1 MLAVA
6 LPALLAC
13 VDGSATGPLVKI
25 EIEHGDSIKIRA
37 LLSGSVV
44 TGISPLFETAIEL
57 AIEDFGPV
65 RGYPFSFRTLD
76 EKYAGEGAR
85 GGRDAASRVRHSIG
99 NPATLPRTP

>member
-6 LPALLAC
+6 LPTLLAC
-13 VDGSATGPLVKI
+13 VDGSATGPLGKF

-44 TGISPLFETAIEL
+44 TGISPLLETAIEF

-65 RGYPFSFRTLD
+65 RGYPFSVRTLD
-76 EKYAGEGAR
+76 EKYSGEG

-99 NPATLPRTP
+99 NTATLPRTP